1 MWFHIFQFSV
11 LPSTVSF
18 IEVVQCQSLAPK
30 PVIFRCL
37 YQAWENILL
46 HCGVV
51 SSLSHS
57 LLPIKKC
64 SSCSNIVK

>member
-37 YQAWENILL
+37 YQAWENYTAVLCL
-46 HCGVV
+46 VGATHFC
-51 SSLSHS
+51 
-57 LLPIKKC
+57 P
-64 SSCSNIVK
+64 

>member
-37 YQAWENILL
+37 YQAWENYTAVLCL
-46 HCGVV
+46 V
-51 SSLSHS
+51 
-57 LLPIKKC
+57 
-64 SSCSNIVK
+64 